1 MNSGEVSEQQ
11 VRNISPVMIISYKLD
26 SQGWSNPPLFPEETK
41 VVESETQNQDKDQ
54 EECNHPVI
62 KYRIPQVKEEC
73 SHLILAT
80 TL

>member
-1 MNSGEVSEQQ
+1 MNSGEVPEQQ

-26 SQGWSNPPLFPEETK
+26 SQGWSNPPLFPAETK
-41 VVESETQNQDKDQ
+41 VEKKDNDQ

-62 KYRIPQVKEEC
+62 KYRIPLEKEEC